1 MQPYFLLLLTLI
13 GSPALLPAAA
23 ETPLRPMVVFSEVL
37 ADPQPPVGLPETPFI
52 ELFNRSEQS
61 LQLAGWQ
68 LEINGRS
75 CVLDSFQLAA
85 RSWVVLVP
93 AAKGGLWE
101 GHKEVLPLKGF
112 SSLTLTSGTLV
123 LRSARGGVIDALAY
137 SRTMG
142 QAGFKRDGGWSLER
156 KDTDHLSHSLHNWDY
171 SLAPEGGTPGDP
183 NSLDQLLPDEEVPR
197 VRSLHWQDAQHLVL
211 QFSKNLSPAAFE
223 EAEVLVGTGPLSFT
237 TRLEEVW
244 NQELLLSFDLA
255 PEAGQVLSLYWAQR
269 PYDWAGNLLVGNE
282 QLEVGLPELPRAGD
296 VVINELLYEPPT
308 GGSDYIELYNC
319 SARIVDLSSLYLSR
333 AGEDG
338 LPEKLF
344 ALSQHKTPFMPG
356 TFLVVCGDHAWLR
369 AQYGLDDF
377 LLLAPEEA
385 LPNYINEGGSVL
397 LTNRRGEVLDR
408 MDYHAGLH
416 NSFLDATKGVAL
428 ERLDVRAPS
437 LSPHNWQSAA
447 ADAGYGTPG
456 RPNSQSAPTRVQSK
470 SPLRTEPEL
479 FSPNGDGQDDLL
491 YLHYAFEE
499 AGLLCSVTIYN
510 ERGLPVRR
518 LVNNAP
524 AGREGFWVWDGSDDE
539 GRVCPPAWY
548 VLQVHWHGPGA
559 TPGSYR
565 TAVALGR

>member
-1 MQPYFLLLLTLI
+1 MLRYFLLLL
-13 GSPALLPAAA
+13 ALSGQLSSVFVVA
-23 ETPLRPMVVFSEVL
+23 EIPQRPMVVFSEVL
-37 ADPQPPVGLPETPFI
+37 ADPQPLVGLPESPFV

-61 LQLAGWQ
+61 LQLGGWT

-75 CVLDSFQLAA
+75 TVLDSFQLAA
-85 RSWVVLVP
+85 RAWVVLVP
-93 AAKGGLWE
+93 AAKSELWE
-101 GHKEVLPLKGF
+101 GHKEVLSLKGF
-112 SSLTLTSGTLV
+112 SSLTVSSGTLV
-123 LRSARGGVIDALAY
+123 LRSPQGGVIDALAY

-156 KDTDHLSHSLHNWDY
+156 KDADHLSHSLHNWDY
-171 SLAPEGGTPGDP
+171 SLAPEGGTPGGP
-183 NSLDQLLPDEEVPR
+183 NSLDQVLPDAQAPR
-197 VRSLHWQDAQHLVL
+197 VRSLYWQDSLHLVV
-211 QFSKNLSPAAFE
+211 QFSKNLVPSSFE
-223 EAEVLVGTGPLSFT
+223 ESPVLEGPGDPDFST
-237 TRLEEVW
+237 QLEEVW
-244 NQELLLSFDLA
+244 NQEVLLTWNRAPEVGQLLSLH
-255 PEAGQVLSLYWAQR
+255 WTRR
-269 PYDWAGNLLVGNE
+269 PFDWAGNLLEADQALVVGRP
-282 QLEVGLPELPRAGD
+282 EVAQAGD
-296 VVINELLYEPPT
+296 VVINELLYDPPT
-308 GGSDYIELYNC
+308 GGSDYVELYNC
-319 SARIVDLSSLYLSR
+319 SARIVDLSSLYLAR

-344 ALSQHKTPFMPG
+344 ALSQYETPFMPG
-356 TFLVVCGDHAWLR
+356 TYLVLCGDYAWLQTQFGIR
-369 AQYGLDDF
+369 DL

-397 LTNRRGEVLDR
+397 LTNRRGEILDR

-416 NSFLDATKGVAL
+416 NPFLDATKGVAL

-456 RPNSQSAPTRVQSK
+456 RPNSQSAPTRLQSK

-510 ERGLPVRR
+510 ERGLPVRC

-524 AGREGFWVWDGSDDE
+524 AGREGFWVWDGSDDA
-539 GRVCPPAWY
+539 GRACPPGWY
-548 VLQVHWHGPGA
+548 VLQIHWHGPGA
-559 TPGSYR
+559 EPGAYR